1 MWMCGLAGSMSSPP
15 PSQQVVE
22 AVARTEGTSPH
33 ELSTPLY
40 DALEV
45 DALDALATKATEPD
59 ASSIAL
65 TFAYLGY
72 DIRVESDCASGVT
85 VRVEAHARAEPEPTP
100 VPVEEEEEEEEE

>member
-1 MWMCGLAGSMSSPP
+1 MSSQP

-22 AVARTEGTSPH
+22 AVARMEGASPH

-45 DALDALATKATEPD
+45 DALDTLATKATEPD
-59 ASSIAL
+59 TSPILL

-72 DIRVESDCASGVT
+72 DVRVESDCASGVS
-85 VRVEAHARAEPEPTP
+85 VRVETPARAEPGPTP
-100 VPVEEEEEEEEE
+100 VPVEEEEEEE